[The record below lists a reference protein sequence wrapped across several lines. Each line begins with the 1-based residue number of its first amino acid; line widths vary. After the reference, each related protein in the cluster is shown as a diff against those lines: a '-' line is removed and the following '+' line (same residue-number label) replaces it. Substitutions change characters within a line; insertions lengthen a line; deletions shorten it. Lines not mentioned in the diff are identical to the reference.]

1 MREPY
6 VEFDKN
12 RKSHFPILSNE
23 TIDSDV
29 RVLEQNATGASM
41 DNKYITIKELADLK
55 GVSTRAIRLAKSKYQ
70 TRETK
75 VQGGVSFEI
84 LLSSIEPELQ
94 EKYLNKTT
102 ELNSTCTALIP
113 FPPEQNLPDK
123 ANEIALARLDLIR
136 EWQKFRK
143 VQRIKTVADKEFL
156 DTYNTGLLY
165 KNIFSKLG
173 TVSIGTLE
181 RWKRKLGNTT
191 DYHLLLPQYNYS
203 TEFRTTLTDF
213 EKQIFLKILLHPNK
227 FSVGKAISI
236 TKHILS
242 RTESVNV
249 SDITFRRYANWFKD
263 NHFDI
268 WTLARDGEKALKD
281 NVEPFIK
288 RDISKLKV
296 GDVLVAD
303 GHKLA
308 FLVQNP
314 FTGKPC
320 RASLIGFLDWKSSYL
335 CGYEIMLE
343 ENTQSIASAL
353 RNSIINLQNIP
364 KIVYQDNGRAFKA
377 KYFTQ
382 SDFQESGFEGLYAK
396 LGIKTVFAK
405 PYNARAKVIERFFL
419 EFQESFEK
427 LLPTYSGSNI
437 KNKPAH
443 FKRNEKF
450 HSQFF
455 KPNYIPTIDEV
466 KKFLDTWLDFKHS
479 QPCPNNKSKTIK
491 EVFAEREKIKIDIS
505 KLDYLMMS
513 QEIKTTYRNGIR
525 FLNTFYWSEKL
536 YGLKTKVIIK
546 YSLFDLT
553 SIRIYSIKNQ
563 FICIAN
569 RVESTH
575 PMAYH
580 LGEVKDIEG
589 FKQKIQRQ
597 KKLKNKTLKE
607 IKKYLPKEDIRFIEE
622 EMQISDCHSEFI
634 SESIPPS
641 NTEKLLKQVQDD
653 AIANNLPIFKNNFE
667 KYEHLMQQGC
677 TNQNDRI
684 WLQKY
689 KASEEYRN
697 LYE

>member
-1 MREPY
+1 
-6 VEFDKN
+6 
-12 RKSHFPILSNE
+12 
-23 TIDSDV
+23 
-29 RVLEQNATGASM
+29 M
-41 DNKYITIKELADLK
+41 DKYISIKELADLK
-55 GVSTRAIRLAKSKYQ
+55 GISTRAIRLAKSKYQ
-70 TRETK
+70 TREIK
-75 VQGGVSFEI
+75 VQGGMSFEI

-94 EKYLNKTT
+94 EKYLNKAT
-102 ELNSTCTALIP
+102 ELNSSCTALIP
-113 FPPEQNLPDK
+113 IQLEQRLPDK
-123 ANEIALARLDLIR
+123 ANEVALARLDLVR
-136 EWQKFRK
+136 EWQKFRTE
-143 VQRIKTVADKEFL
+143 QRFRTKADKEFL

-165 KNIFSKLG
+165 KNIYLKLG

-191 DYHLLLPQYNYS
+191 DYHLLLPNYNYS
-203 TEFRTTLTDF
+203 TDFRTTLTDF
-213 EKQIFLKILLHPNK
+213 EKQIFIKILLHPNK
-227 FSVGKAISI
+227 FSVGKAVSI
-236 TKHILS
+236 TKHILA
-242 RTESVNV
+242 RTEPVNV
-249 SDITFRRYANWFKD
+249 SDITFRRYANWFRD

-288 RDISKLKV
+288 RDISKLNV

-320 RASLIGFLDWKSSYL
+320 RATLIGFLDWKSSSL

-382 SDFQESGFEGLYAK
+382 TDFQESGFEGLYAK

-437 KNKPAH
+437 ENKPAH
-443 FKRNEKF
+443 FKRNENF
-450 HSQFF
+450 HSQYF

-466 KKFLDTWLDFKHS
+466 KKLLDTWLEFKHS
-479 QPCPNNKSKTIK
+479 QPCPNGKNRTIK
-491 EVFAEREKIKIDIS
+491 EVFESREKIKIDIS

-513 QEIKTTYRNGIR
+513 QEIKTIYRNGIR

-553 SIRIYSIKNQ
+553 LIRVYSVKNQ
-563 FICIAN
+563 FICIAK
-569 RVESTH
+569 RLESTH

-580 LGEVKDIEG
+580 LGEVKDIED
-589 FKQKIQRQ
+589 FKQKIQKQ

-607 IKKYLPKEDIRFIEE
+607 IKKFLPTEDIKFIEE
-622 EMQISDCHSEFI
+622 QIEGANAVSEGAEA
-634 SESIPPS
+634 SLQPPL
-641 NTEKLLKQVQDD
+641 TLTPTK
-653 AIANNLPIFKNNFE
+653 IFKTNFE
-667 KYEHLMQQGC
+667 KYEYLMQQGC
-677 TNQNDRI
+677 TNQNDRM
-684 WLQKY
+684 WLKNY
-689 KASEEYRN
+689 KESEEYKSI
-697 LYE
+697 YE

>member
-1 MREPY
+1 MIHLT
-6 VEFDKN
+6 
-12 RKSHFPILSNE
+12 RKQFHLKVGRM
-23 TIDSDV
+23 ID
-29 RVLEQNATGASM
+29 ESM
-41 DNKYITIKELADLK
+41 DNKYITIQELAELK
-55 GVSTRAIRLAKSKYQ
+55 GVSTRAVRLSKSKYH
-70 TRETK
+70 TREIK
-75 VQGGVSFEI
+75 VQGGNSFEI
-84 LLSSIEPELQ
+84 LLSSIEPDLQ
-94 EKYLNKTT
+94 GKYLNKAT

-113 FPPEQNLPDK
+113 LLPEQNLPDK
-123 ANEIALARLDLIR
+123 ANAIALARLDLIR
-136 EWQKFRK
+136 EWQKFRTE
-143 VQRIKTVADKEFL
+143 QRFRTKADKEFL

-165 KNIFSKLG
+165 QNIFSKLG

-236 TKHILS
+236 SKHILA
-242 RTESVNV
+242 RTEPVAV
-249 SDITFRRYANWFKD
+249 SDITFRRYANWFRD

-268 WTLARDGEKALKD
+268 WTLAREGEKSLKD

-288 RDISKLKV
+288 RDISKLNV
-296 GDVLVAD
+296 GDALVAD

-320 RASLIGFLDWKSSYL
+320 RASLIGFLDWKSSYF

-377 KYFTQ
+377 KYFICGSGSDGSKRKRGVFVGEPNSFLQT
-382 SDFQESGFEGLYAK
+382 DFQESGFEGLYAK
-396 LGIKTVFAK
+396 LGIKTVFAR
-405 PYNARAKVIERFFL
+405 PYNARTKVIERFFL

-437 KNKPAH
+437 ENKPAH

-450 HSQFF
+450 HVQYF

-466 KKFLDTWLDFKHS
+466 KKLLDTWLEFKHS
-479 QPCPNNKSKTIK
+479 QICPNDKLKTIK
-491 EVFAEREKIKIDIS
+491 EVFETREKIKIDIS

-513 QEIKTTYRNGIR
+513 QKIKTICRNGIR

-536 YGLKTKVIIK
+536 YGLKTKVMIK

-553 SIRIYSIKNQ
+553 SIRVYSVKNQ
-563 FICIAN
+563 FICVAK

-580 LGEVKDIEG
+580 LGEVKDIED
-589 FKQKIQRQ
+589 FKQKIQKQ

-607 IKKYLPKEDIRFIEE
+607 IQKFLPKEDIRFIEE
-622 EMQISDCHSEFI
+622 QIDNANAVSEGAEAKFPPPL
-634 SESIPPS
+634 SETP
-641 NTEKLLKQVQDD
+641 TK
-653 AIANNLPIFKNNFE
+653 IFKTNFE
-667 KYEHLMQQGC
+667 KYEYLMQQGC

-684 WLQKY
+684 WLKNY
-689 KASEEYRN
+689 KESEEYKN